1 MARKSRKKAPHDP
14 ALAFSPPPRPAD
26 TAPNP
31 LDLDAT
37 ALMAAYRTGL
47 YRPSLVIGR
56 CIELIRASNPGLNF
70 LVEDRFAAA
79 RDEALASDERWRRGE
94 PLGELDGVPITVKE
108 SFDVAG
114 MRTTGGLSHRRDH
127 VADADAGAVRLLR
140 AAGAIVL
147 GKTNTPA
154 LCFCQET
161 DNALY
166 GRTNNPW
173 DPRMTTGG
181 SSGGEAVAVSI
192 GASAFGLGSDIGGSI
207 RIPSTF
213 CGVVGYKPGPAAF
226 PYDGHFPV
234 PELTRTVQSRML
246 AYGPL
251 TRSVRDAR
259 RVCAILKS
267 GAGPA
272 PEATAPAGP
281 VRDRIGHVLVVGSF
295 SRTRLHPDVDRILQ
309 RGASSLADIST
320 DVTGQVPPFLSETPM
335 AWQRIMSLDGARD
348 IAKLAYP
355 SRFPR
360 LAGHPLR
367 AAVDYARSLAGLQT
381 EQHPYLSWSL
391 IGAFLFAPSRP
402 EWRDTEAF
410 LEGGFAW
417 LHEHLR
423 DGGVILS
430 PAYPEPAPVHGDV
443 YKGIFSLKLTFQQLL
458 PYITL
463 ANVFGLPSLVV
474 PCGFTGDGESA
485 GVSRPLRPG
494 NASPDTQS
502 GDGEAAGVSRPLR
515 PGNSLSDTRSPDGEA
530 AGLPIGLQLTT
541 LPGQEWALFAA
552 GERLEKALGRT
563 RRNHFWDPAG

>member
-1 MARKSRKKAPHDP
+1 MARKTRKKVPNDP
-14 ALAFSPPPRPAD
+14 APAFSPPPRPAD

-47 YRPSLVIGR
+47 YRPSQVIGR
-56 CIELIRASNPGLNF
+56 CITLIDHANPRLNF
-70 LVEDRFAAA
+70 LVEDRFEAALA
-79 RDEALASDERWRRGE
+79 EAQASDERWKRGE
-94 PLGELDGVPITVKE
+94 PAGELDGVPITVKE

-114 MRTTGGLSHRRDH
+114 MKTTGGLAHRRDH
-127 VADADAGAVRLLR
+127 VADADAGAVALLR

-173 DPRMTTGG
+173 DPRLTTGG

-226 PYDGHFPV
+226 PYDGHFPA
-234 PELTRTVQSRML
+234 PELTQTVQSRML

-259 RVCAILKS
+259 RIAKILKTGS
-267 GAGPA
+267 GQVPDAPDSSEPA
-272 PEATAPAGP
+272 
-281 VRDRIGHVLVVGSF
+281 RDRIGRVLVVGSF
-295 SRTRLHPDVDRILQ
+295 SRTRLHPDVDRVLQ
-309 RGASSLADIST
+309 QAAGALEGISGS
-320 DVTGQVPPFLSETPM
+320 VTGQVPPFLSETPM

-367 AAVDYARSLAGLQT
+367 AAVDYARSLAGLAT

-391 IGAFLFAPSRP
+391 IGAFLFAPSPR
-402 EWRDTEAF
+402 EWRDTEAH

-430 PAYPEPAPVHGDV
+430 PAYPEPAQAHGEV

-463 ANVFGLPSLVV
+463 ANVFGLPALVL
-474 PCGFTGDGESA
+474 PCGFTE
-485 GVSRPLRPG
+485 
-494 NASPDTQS
+494 
-502 GDGEAAGVSRPLR
+502 DGEAAGVSSPKRT
-515 PGNSLSDTRSPDGEA
+515 GNSTLENRKSDGEA
-530 AGLPIGLQLTT
+530 AGVSSPNRTGNST
-541 LPGQEWALFAA
+541 LENRKSDGEAA
-552 GERLEKALGRT
+552 GVSSPNRTGNSTLENRKSDGEAAVEAARV
-563 RRNHFWDPAG
+563 

>member
-1 MARKSRKKAPHDP
+1 MARKTRKKVPTDP
-14 ALAFSPPPRPAD
+14 APAFSPPPRPAD

-47 YRPSLVIGR
+47 YRPSQVIER
-56 CIELIRASNPGLNF
+56 CIGLIEEANPKLNF
-70 LVEDRFAAA
+70 LVEDRFEAA
-79 RDEALASDERWRRGE
+79 RTEALASDERWKRGE
-94 PLGELDGVPITVKE
+94 PAGELDGVPITVKE

-114 MRTTGGLSHRRDH
+114 MKTTGGLANRRDH
-127 VADADAGAVRLLR
+127 VADADAGAVALLR

-173 DPRMTTGG
+173 NPQRTTGG

-207 RIPSTF
+207 RIPASF

-226 PYDGHFPV
+226 PYDGHFPS
-234 PELTRTVQSRML
+234 PDLKQTVQSRML

-259 RVCAILKS
+259 RIAKILKS
-267 GAGPA
+267 GAVPGPDA
-272 PEATAPAGP
+272 KAAMEPDGE
-281 VRDRIGHVLVVGSF
+281 RIGRVTVVGSF
-295 SRTRLHPDVDRILQ
+295 SRTYVHQDVDRVLQ
-309 RGASSLADIST
+309 QAAGALKGLSES
-320 DVTGQVPPFLSETPM
+320 VTGQVPPFLSETPM

-367 AAVDYARSLAGLQT
+367 AAMDYARSLAGLST
-381 EQHPYLSWSL
+381 EQHPYLSWGL
-391 IGAFLFAPSRP
+391 IGAFLFAPSRR
-402 EWRDTEAF
+402 EWRDTEAH
-410 LEGGFAW
+410 LETGFAW
-417 LHEHLR
+417 LHEHLSG
-423 DGGVILS
+423 GGVLVS
-430 PAYPEPAPVHGDV
+430 PAYPEPAPPHGDV

-463 ANVFGLPSLVV
+463 ANVFGLPALVL
-474 PCGFTGDGESA
+474 PCGFTE
-485 GVSRPLRPG
+485 
-494 NASPDTQS
+494 
-502 GDGEAAGVSRPLR
+502 DGEAAGVSTPGRT
-515 PGNSLSDTRSPDGEA
+515 GNSTLENGKPDGEA
-530 AGLPIGLQLTT
+530 AGIPIGLQLTT

-552 GERLEKALGRT
+552 GAALEKSFGGTL
-563 RRNHFWDPAG
+563 RNHFWDPV